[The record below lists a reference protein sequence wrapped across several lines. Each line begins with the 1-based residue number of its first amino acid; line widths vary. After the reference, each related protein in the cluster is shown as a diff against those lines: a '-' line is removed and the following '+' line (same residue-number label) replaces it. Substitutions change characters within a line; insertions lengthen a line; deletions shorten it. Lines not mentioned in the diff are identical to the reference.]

1 MIFLTI
7 LFVVAIFAG
16 IVHEMVFMIEKGTPP
31 KDKDVLEMLEK
42 YKDTYTIGKNWY
54 DQFQLES
61 NVDLKSGNPTGP
73 RVAKFNYSI
82 LWFGYINSVGVVPR
96 WYKSSKIL
104 KQIFN
109 EKIKASKY
117 FPTKREKLGL

>member
-7 LFVVAIFAG
+7 LFAIAVFVG
-16 IVHEMVFMIEKGTPP
+16 VVHEVIFMIGKGTPP
-31 KDKDVLEMLEK
+31 KDKDVLEMLDK
-42 YKDTYTIGKNWY
+42 YRNTYSISKNWD
-54 DQFQLES
+54 DQFRLES
-61 NVDLKSGNPTGP
+61 DVDWKSDNPTGP
-73 RVAKFNYSI
+73 RITKFNYSI
-82 LWFGYINSVGVVPR
+82 LWLGYIEGAGVVPR

-117 FPTKREKLGL
+117 YQTKRSKLGL

>member
-7 LFVVAIFAG
+7 VFVVAIFAG

-42 YKDTYTIGKNWY
+42 YKDTYTIDKNWY

-61 NVDLKSGNPTGP
+61 NVDWKSGNPTGP
-73 RVAKFNYSI
+73 RVTKFSYSI
-82 LWFGYINSVGVVPR
+82 FWFGYINRVGVVPR

-109 EKIKASKY
+109 EKLRASKY
-117 FPTKREKLGL
+117 YQTKRDKLGL